1 MRKENFTM
9 KELPDSERPYEK
21 CERYGANNLSNAE
34 LLAVLLKTGT
44 KKKTSLSLA
53 MEILNA
59 HPSYKGLMGL
69 HHLTRQDLMR
79 IQGIGRVKAIQI
91 LCAVELSKR
100 LAKECKSSAP
110 YFCRPNQLAA
120 YFMEEMRNLETEH
133 LYMAALD
140 TSGRLLYDQAVFKG
154 TIRYSV
160 VNPREIL
167 RLALQH
173 DASQYVIL
181 HNHPSGDPMPSHEDI
196 DMTRRLSEASDL
208 VGIPLTDHIIIGDNR
223 YISLKERGLI

>member
-1 MRKENFTM
+1 MGKESFTM
-9 KELPDSERPYEK
+9 KELPNSEKPYEK
-21 CERYGANNLSNAE
+21 CEHYGAETLTNPE

-44 KKKTSLSLA
+44 REKTSLSLA
-53 MEILNA
+53 MEILDA
-59 HPSYKGLMGL
+59 HPSYKGLIGI
-69 HHLTRQDLMR
+69 HHLTRQDLMKIR
-79 IQGIGRVKAIQI
+79 GIGPVKAVQI

-110 YFCRPNQLAA
+110 YFCRPEQLAA
-120 YFMEEMRNLETEH
+120 YFMEEMRNRETEH

-140 TSGRLLYDQAVFKG
+140 TSGRLLCDRMVFKG
-154 TIRYSV
+154 TINYSV

-167 RLALQH
+167 RLALQC
-173 DASQYVIL
+173 DASHFVIL
-181 HNHPSGDPMPSHEDI
+181 HNHPSGDPSPSREDI
-196 DMTRRLSEASDL
+196 EMTKRLIRASDI

>member
-1 MRKENFTM
+1 MKKENFTM

-69 HHLTRQDLMR
+69 HHLTRQELMR

-140 TSGRLLYDQAVFKG
+140 TSGRLLYDRAVFKG
-154 TIRYSV
+154 TICYSV

>member
-1 MRKENFTM
+1 MKKDNFTM

-21 CERYGANNLSNAE
+21 CERSGAGALSNAE

-44 KKKTSLSLA
+44 RDKTSLSLA
-53 MEILNA
+53 MEILAA

-69 HHLTRQDLMR
+69 HHLSRQDLMK
-79 IQGIGRVKAIQI
+79 IQGIGPVKAVQV

-100 LAKECKSSAP
+100 LARECKCSAP
-110 YFCRPNQLAA
+110 YFCRPEQLAA

-140 TSGRLLYDQAVFKG
+140 TSGRLLHDQVVFKG

-173 DASQYVIL
+173 DASQYVVL
-181 HNHPSGDPMPSHEDI
+181 HNHPSGDPEPSQEDV
-196 DMTRRLSEASDL
+196 DMTRRLSEASEL
-208 VGIPLTDHIIIGDNR
+208 IGIPLTDHIIIGDNR
-223 YISLKERGLI
+223 YTSLKERGLI

>member
-1 MRKENFTM
+1 MKKDNFTM

-21 CERYGANNLSNAE
+21 CERSGASALSNAE

-44 KKKTSLSLA
+44 RDKTSLSLA

-59 HPSYKGLMGL
+59 HSSYKGLMGL
-69 HHLTRQDLMR
+69 HHLCRQDLMK
-79 IQGIGRVKAIQI
+79 IQGVGPVKAVQI

-100 LAKECKSSAP
+100 LARECKSSAP
-110 YFCRPNQLAA
+110 YFCRPEQLAA

-140 TSGRLLYDQAVFKG
+140 TSGRLLYDQVVFKG

-173 DASQYVIL
+173 DASQYVVL
-181 HNHPSGDPMPSHEDI
+181 HNHPSGDPDPSHEDVE
-196 DMTRRLSEASDL
+196 MTKRLMEASDL

-223 YISLKERGLI
+223 YTSLKERGLI

>member
-1 MRKENFTM
+1 MKKDNFTM

-21 CERYGANNLSNAE
+21 CERYGADALSNAE
-34 LLAVLLKTGT
+34 LIAVLLKTGT
-44 KKKTSLSLA
+44 REKTSLSLA
-53 MEILNA
+53 MEILQA

-69 HHLTRQDLMR
+69 HHLTRQDLMC
-79 IQGIGRVKAIQI
+79 IQGIGPVKAVQI

-110 YFCRPNQLAA
+110 YFCRPEQLAA

-181 HNHPSGDPMPSHEDI
+181 HNHPSGDPKPSREDI
-196 DMTRRLSEASDL
+196 VMTRRLVKASDL

>member
-1 MRKENFTM
+1 MKKENFTM

-69 HHLTRQDLMR
+69 HHLTRQELMR

-140 TSGRLLYDQAVFKG
+140 TSGRLLYDRAVFKG
-154 TIRYSV
+154 TICYSV

-223 YISLKERGLI
+223 YISLIERGLI

>member
-1 MRKENFTM
+1 MKKENFTM

-21 CERYGANNLSNAE
+21 CERYGASNLSNAE

-44 KKKTSLSLA
+44 KEKTSLSLA

-69 HHLTRQDLMR
+69 HHLTRQELMR

-133 LYMAALD
+133 LYMAAMD
-140 TSGRLLYDQAVFKG
+140 TSGRLLYDRAVFKG